1 MTGMAVGGL
10 ALVGF
15 GLLALGLIARQAD
28 RDRSRRPWLSI
39 F

>member
-10 ALVGF
+10 AVVGF
-15 GLLALGLIARQAD
+15 VLLALGLIARQAD
-28 RDRSRRPWLSI
+28 RQRSGRRRLPI